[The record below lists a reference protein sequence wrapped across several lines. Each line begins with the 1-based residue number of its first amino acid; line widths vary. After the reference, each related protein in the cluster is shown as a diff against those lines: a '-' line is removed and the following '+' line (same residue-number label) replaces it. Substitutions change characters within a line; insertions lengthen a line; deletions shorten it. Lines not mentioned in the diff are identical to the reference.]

1 MQWGGT
7 KYPWNS
13 GTVIGLFVGG
23 GVLFII
29 FVAWEWYVGETA
41 LIPGVIMGRR
51 QVAVACLFAFL
62 QLGSLAVM
70 SYYLPLCFQ
79 AVQGVSPLNS
89 GVRVLPSVLPQ
100 ILALGIVGTLE
111 EEKKNWSK
119 PGEDRDTNQV
129 PYSAANRMAYYN
141 PWFFVGS
148 AMMCTAAGLYTTF
161 KAFHTSMGQWVGF
174 QVLQG
179 LGVDLTMQV
188 PTLVLQQ
195 DPEKSPLMSIGV
207 SMGLFSQ
214 YFGASVEQVIA
225 GSIFNTY
232 LKKRLRDI
240 SLGDCQIGFLLT
252 SGTAHVRQ
260 TAEQN
265 FPDLIDPILEAY
277 NYAFARVYGVHDV
290 GDGLGLAQGAHGQHV
305 GDLGVVAG
313 RTAAVAHGA
322 GARNGATLA
331 RMHPLW
337 AKYSPSP
344 PILVSLPSSSG
355 LLWRLSWHESQFQYY
370 L

>member
-100 ILALGIVGTLE
+100 ILALGIVGTL
-111 EEKKNWSK
+111 
-119 PGEDRDTNQV
+119 
-129 PYSAANRMAYYN
+129 ANRMAYYN

-277 NYAFARVYGVHDV
+277 NYAFARVYVSFPRPPWRPFCYSVLIGTFVTHCIFTNDSCPRQFV
-290 GDGLGLAQGAHGQHV
+290 P
-305 GDLGVVAG
+305 VVACSI
-313 RTAAVAHGA
+313 AFAVAMGLEWRRIVLDKVT
-322 GARNGATLA
+322 GVNDAT
-331 RMHPLW
+331 
-337 AKYSPSP
+337 
-344 PILVSLPSSSG
+344 VDQQLPG
-355 LLWRLSWHESQFQYY
+355 NDEKSQRQQDERQM
-370 L
+370 LQE